1 MGVTVKELKIDGL
14 LLKQISKKEQTL
26 EMCKAAIHQNPKALQ
41 YASKRCIDAEICLVA
56 VKKDGNTFRYVPKQ
70 FITEKMCFFAVQANA
85 DLLNNVPDDLKT
97 REICMLAIT
106 KEPGTLS
113 YIPHDKRYEILIEET
128 QAELLKRIAESN
140 IKWLTYMPVCQSG
153 IDICLAYIKK
163 DIAFSQYMPVGIKQ
177 NRKILNYQIAQGKI
191 SILRKLYNS
200 ETGLFT
206 IKIKVIYD
214 NRPSIFNY
222 SSLIDD
228 SYTIKVEFQDFNEFY
243 IFLDG
248 NLHDAELR
256 EYNFEGINLKKY
268 NIEGAVIHQDVL
280 AEQELFDGS
289 YFAELKKRIEY
300 MDSTDVEKNEICIS
314 KGFNYPKPVDA
325 DGYERYDYNHIPFFY
340 VSDLHLCHRVL
351 HKFKQRA
358 TKEEARWYIKYL
370 ARKMH
375 ASVGTVPDNSYLL
388 IAGDT
393 ASEFEMARIFYEELV
408 NLWDPKKIVVIA
420 GNHELWDPWDEM
432 ENNIRVYREYFKGLG
447 ITFLQNDF
455 LVVINRFQQFILN
468 EDKIFK
474 LNEEQL
480 RKLAQKC
487 SIAVLGGIGF
497 SGLNDKYNAVNM
509 RYGKSFEE
517 SESAEE
523 ALKRDISEACRFDKI
538 YRKLLQALS
547 HNKVIVLTHMK
558 KWDWNADPHN
568 PNWIYV
574 NGHDHRNYLDIS
586 SKKVVYADNQ
596 IGYKTE
602 TIGLKYFYIDNEYDT
617 FAYFEDGIH
626 EITKSQYSD
635 FNTGKLV
642 QMSFGR
648 EDGQIYMIKKNGKYM
663 FFLYCL
669 YSKQS
674 KNRYLYLLAGGRLGK
689 LPRNS
694 LEDLHYYYATFDI
707 YTENIRQM
715 LDRYTGGQKKIS
727 EFVKGLGGSGKI
739 HGCIVDVEKPGDFE
753 SYSYCHLFVNP
764 IDGKVTPYF
773 AYDVKSRTVYK
784 DFKALLES
792 QKSCKLLHNN
802 YTRREKELSLN
813 LPTLQYSSQLEDW
826 GDESFMYDEGSY
838 LYKISRIIKSL
849 QYVTEKS
856 IVRIWN
862 EELLNHNTLNQ
873 IKEANRIEDMIDDTL
888 IVEIEGCE

>member
-1 MGVTVKELKIDGL
+1 MDTTLNELKKDGL
-14 LLKQISKKEQTL
+14 LLKRISKKDQTL
-26 EMCKAAIHQNPKALQ
+26 EMCKAAIDQNPKALK
-41 YASKRCIDAEICLVA
+41 YASKQCIDAEICSDA
-56 VKKDGNTFRYVPKQ
+56 VKMDGNTFRYVPKR
-70 FITEKMCFFAVQANA
+70 FITKIMCLLAVQADA
-85 DLLNNVPDDLKT
+85 DLLRDVPYELKT
-97 REICMLAIT
+97 KEICLLAVT
-106 KEPGTLS
+106 KKPETLT
-113 YIPHDKRYEILIEET
+113 YIPHEKRYEIFNEET
-128 QAELLKRIAESN
+128 DVELLKSIAEFD
-140 IKWLTYMPVCQSG
+140 IKWLTHMPVCQSG

-163 DIAFSQYMPVGIKQ
+163 DFAFSQYMPVGIKQ
-177 NRKILNYQIAQGKI
+177 NREILDYQKARRKI

-200 ETGLFT
+200 DTGLFT
-206 IKIKVIYD
+206 IEIKVIYD
-214 NRPSIFNY
+214 NRSSVWDD
-222 SSLIDD
+222 SSLFDY
-228 SYTIKVEFQDFNEFY
+228 SYTIKVEFQNFDEFY
-243 IFLDG
+243 IFLG
-248 NLHDAELR
+248 GKLHDAELR
-256 EYNFEGINLKKY
+256 EYNFEGIDLKKC
-268 NIEGAVIHQDVL
+268 NIEGAVIHQDIL
-280 AEQELFDGS
+280 AEQELFDGR
-289 YFAELKKRIEY
+289 YFEELKKRIEY
-300 MDSTDVEKNEICIS
+300 VDLADVEKNEISIS
-314 KGFNYPKPVDA
+314 KGFNYPKPVDE

-351 HKFKQRA
+351 HKFKLRA
-358 TKEEARWYIKYL
+358 TKEEARWYIKCL

-393 ASEFEMARIFYEELV
+393 ASDFEVARIFYEELV

-432 ENNIRVYREYFKGLG
+432 ENNIRIYREYFKGLG

-455 LVVINRFQQFILN
+455 LLIMDRYQQFMLS
-468 EDKIFK
+468 EEKVLK
-474 LNEEQL
+474 LSAEQL

-517 SESAEE
+517 SESPEE
-523 ALKRDISEACRFDKI
+523 ALKKDISETSRFANI
-538 YRKLLQALS
+538 YRKLLQALPR
-547 HNKVIVLTHMK
+547 NKVIVLTHMK
-558 KWDWNADPHN
+558 KWDWNADAHN

-602 TIGLKYFYIDNEYDT
+602 TIGLKYFYINNEYDT
-617 FAYFEDGIH
+617 FAYFEDGIY
-626 EITKSQYSD
+626 EITKSQYLD

-642 QMSFGR
+642 QMSFGK

-674 KNRYLYLLAGGRLGK
+674 KNKYLYLLTGGRLCK
-689 LPRNS
+689 LLRNS
-694 LEDLHYYYATFDI
+694 MEDLQYYYATLDI
-707 YTENIRQM
+707 YTDIILQL
-715 LDRYTGGQKKIS
+715 LDRYTGWQKKIS

-739 HGCIVDVEKPGDFE
+739 HGCIIDVEKPGDFE
-753 SYSYCHLFVNP
+753 SFSYCHLFVNP
-764 IDGKVTPYF
+764 TDGKVTPYF

-792 QKSCKLLHNN
+792 QKSCKLLRNN
-802 YTRREKELSLN
+802 YIRREKELSLN
-813 LPTLQYSSQLEDW
+813 LPTVQYSSQLGDW
-826 GDESFMYDEGSY
+826 EDESSMYDEGSY
-838 LYKISRIIKSL
+838 LYRDSRKIKSL
-849 QYVTEKS
+849 QYVAEKS

-862 EELLNHNTLNQ
+862 EELLNYDFLNQ
-873 IKEANRIEDMIDDTL
+873 IKEANKIEDMIDDTR
-888 IVEIEGCE
+888 IVENEGL

>member
-1 MGVTVKELKIDGL
+1 MMDATLIELKKDGL
-14 LLKQISKKEQTL
+14 LLKRISKKDQTL
-26 EMCKAAIHQNPKALQ
+26 EMCKAAIDQNPKALK
-41 YASKRCIDAEICLVA
+41 YASKKCIDAEICSLA

-70 FITEKMCFFAVQANA
+70 FITKKMCLLAVQADA
-85 DLLNNVPDDLKT
+85 DLLSDVPYELKT
-97 REICMLAIT
+97 REICLLAVI
-106 KEPGTLS
+106 KKPETLT
-113 YIPHDKRYEILIEET
+113 YIPHEKRYEIFNEET
-128 QAELLKRIAESN
+128 DAELLKSIAEYN
-140 IKWLTYMPVCQSG
+140 IKWLIYMPVCQSG
-153 IDICLAYIKK
+153 IDICLAYIKN
-163 DIAFSQYMPVGIKQ
+163 DFAFSQYMPVGIKQ
-177 NRKILNYQIAQGKI
+177 NREILDYQKAQGKI

-200 ETGLFT
+200 DTGLFT

-214 NRPSIFNY
+214 NRPSVLDD
-222 SSLIDD
+222 SSLIDY
-228 SYTIKVEFQDFNEFY
+228 SYTIKVEFQNFDEFN

-256 EYNFEGINLKKY
+256 EYNFEGIDLKKY
-268 NIEGAVIHQDVL
+268 IIEGAVIHQDIL
-280 AEQELFDGS
+280 AEQGLFEGS
-289 YFAELKKRIEY
+289 YFEGLKSRIEC
-300 MDSTDVEKNEICIS
+300 MDLTDVEKSEICIS
-314 KGFNYPKPVDA
+314 TGYNYPKPVDE
-325 DGYERYDYNHIPFFY
+325 GGHERYDYNHIPFFY

-351 HKFKQRA
+351 HKFKKRA
-358 TKEEARWYIKYL
+358 TKEEARWYIKCL

-432 ENNIRVYREYFKGLG
+432 ENNIKVYRKYFKGLG

-455 LVVINRFQQFILN
+455 LLVNNRYQQFILN
-468 EDKIFK
+468 EDKILK
-474 LNEEQL
+474 LSEEQL

-523 ALKRDISEACRFDKI
+523 ALKRDISEARRFDNI
-538 YRKLLQALS
+538 YRKLLHTLPQ
-547 HNKVIVLTHMK
+547 NNVIVLTHMK
-558 KWDWNADPHN
+558 KWDWNADSHN

-617 FAYFEDGIH
+617 FAYFEDGIY

-674 KNRYLYLLAGGRLGK
+674 INKCLYLLSGGRLGK
-689 LPRNS
+689 LLRNS
-694 LEDLHYYYATFDI
+694 VEDLQYYYENLDI
-707 YTENIRQM
+707 YTENIRQL
-715 LDRYTGGQKKIS
+715 LDQYTGGQKQIS

-739 HGCIVDVEKPGDFE
+739 HGCIVDVERPGDFE
-753 SYSYCHLFVNP
+753 LYSYCHLFINP
-764 IDGKVTPYF
+764 RDGKVTPYF

-784 DFKALLES
+784 DLKALLES
-792 QKSCKLLHNN
+792 QESCKLLHDN
-802 YTRREKELSLN
+802 YTRHEKELNFN
-813 LPTLQYSSQLEDW
+813 LPTVQYSSQLEDW
-826 GDESFMYDEGSY
+826 GDESSMDDEGSY
-838 LYKISRIIKSL
+838 LYEDSRKIRSL
-849 QYVTEKS
+849 QYVAEKS

-862 EELLNHNTLNQ
+862 EELLNYNFLNQ
-873 IKEANRIEDMIDDTL
+873 IKEANRI
-888 IVEIEGCE
+888 

>member
-1 MGVTVKELKIDGL
+1 MINATLSELKKDGL
-14 LLKQISKKEQTL
+14 LLKRISKKDQTL
-26 EMCKAAIHQNPKALQ
+26 EMCKTAIDQNPKALK
-41 YASKRCIDAEICLVA
+41 YASKQCIDAEICSDA
-56 VKKDGNTFRYVPKQ
+56 VKKDGNTFRYVPKR
-70 FITEKMCFFAVQANA
+70 FITKKMCLLAVQADA
-85 DLLNNVPDDLKT
+85 DLLSDVPYELKT
-97 REICMLAIT
+97 REICLLAVT
-106 KEPGTLS
+106 KKPETLS
-113 YIPHDKRYEILIEET
+113 YIPHEKRYELLNEET
-128 QAELLKRIAESN
+128 DAELLKSIVEFN
-140 IKWLTYMPVCQSG
+140 IKWLKYMPDCQSG
-153 IDICLAYIKK
+153 IDICLANIKK
-163 DIAFSQYMPVGIKQ
+163 NFAFSQYMPVGIKQ
-177 NRKILNYQIAQGKI
+177 NREILDYQKARGKI
-191 SILRKLYNS
+191 SILRKLYDS
-200 ETGLFT
+200 KTDLFT
-206 IKIKVIYD
+206 VIIKVIYD
-214 NRPSIFNY
+214 NWPSILDD

-228 SYTIKVEFQDFNEFY
+228 SYMIKLEFQSLDEFY

-248 NLHDAELR
+248 KMQDAELR
-256 EYNFEGINLKKY
+256 EYNFEGIDLKKY
-268 NIEGAVIHQDVL
+268 NIEGAVIHQDIL
-280 AEQELFDGS
+280 AEQGLFDGS
-289 YFAELKKRIEY
+289 YFEGLKQRIEC
-300 MDSTDVEKNEICIS
+300 MDLTAVEKSEICIS
-314 KGFNYPKPVDA
+314 TGYNYPKPVDE

-351 HKFKQRA
+351 HKFKKSA
-358 TKEEARWYIKYL
+358 TKEEASWYM

-375 ASVGTVPDNSYLL
+375 TSVGTVPDNSYLL

-393 ASEFEMARIFYEELV
+393 ASEFEMAKIFYEELV
-408 NLWDPKKIVVIA
+408 NLWDPKRIVVIA

-432 ENNIRVYREYFKGLG
+432 ENNIRVYRDYFKRLG

-455 LVVINRFQQFILN
+455 LLVNDRYHQFILN
-468 EDKIFK
+468 EDKILL

-517 SESAEE
+517 SESTEE
-523 ALKRDISEACRFDKI
+523 ALKRDIFEARRFDNI
-538 YRKLLQALS
+538 YRKLLQALP

-558 KWDWNADPHN
+558 KWDWNADAHN

-617 FAYFEDGIH
+617 FAYFEDGIY

-674 KNRYLYLLAGGRLGK
+674 KNKYLYLLTGGRLGK
-689 LPRNS
+689 LLRNRI
-694 LEDLHYYYATFDI
+694 EDLQYYYTTLDI
-707 YTENIRQM
+707 YTDIIRQL
-715 LDRYTGGQKKIS
+715 LDRYTGWQKKIS

-753 SYSYCHLFVNP
+753 SFSYCHLFVNP
-764 IDGKVTPYF
+764 TDGKVTPYF

-802 YTRREKELSLN
+802 YIRREKELSLN
-813 LPTLQYSSQLEDW
+813 LPTVQYSSQLEDW
-826 GDESFMYDEGSY
+826 EDESSMYDEGSY
-838 LYKISRIIKSL
+838 LYRDSRKIKSL

-862 EELLNHNTLNQ
+862 EELLNYDFQNQ
-873 IKEANRIEDMIDDTL
+873 IK
-888 IVEIEGCE
+888 